1 MSSPKLVASIL
12 SVLALNACGSSGGG
26 GAGGAGAVG
35 SGGAGGAAG
44 AGIAG
49 AAAGSSG
56 GGVGGSGGAGGNAG
70 VGGSGGAGGN
80 AGAGGAGAAFGACG
94 DSSAPSSGEG
104 CNTLTAAG
112 VCVQEMAG
120 MGNPPSAT
128 GGTIQEGTYD
138 LMTKKL
144 YGGSDAAADLSS
156 ERNTIMISSVTP
168 VSFVLDTL
176 DESGSQVRRAHGPV
190 TVSGSTAT
198 FSPTCP
204 LPADGGDQGGTV
216 SFSANGATLTII
228 DSSSRGT
235 TVSVY
240 IKH

>member
-44 AGIAG
+44 AGMAG

-56 GGVGGSGGAGGNAG
+56 GG